1 MLSVM
6 ETRRW
11 TNPTQPQ
18 TLQVAVF
25 LFYIRAVFT
34 LLGGLELQYIVF
46 PFSDIGSNGTVSN
59 PLLRIG
65 LPIAM
70 AAAAFLIANERRSG
84 YQLGVV
90 TAALPLIGRLLL
102 TLGISLSSIK
112 VSSTSPLSY
121 DLLGLVFEVALFALL
136 VHPQSREY
144 ERIWFK

>member
-1 MLSVM
+1 M

-25 LFYIRAVFT
+25 LLYIRAVFT
-34 LLGGLELQYIVF
+34 LLGGLEQQYLAF
-46 PFSDIGSNGTVSN
+46 PLSDIASNGKVSN

-70 AAAAFLIANERRSG
+70 AAAAYLIANERRSG
-84 YQLGVV
+84 YKLGVA
-90 TAALPLIGRLLL
+90 TAALPLLGRLLVMF
-102 TLGISLSSIK
+102 GISLSSVK
-112 VSSTSPLSY
+112 LRSSSPFDY
-121 DLLGLVFEVALFALL
+121 DVLGLVFEVALFALL
-136 VHPQSREY
+136 IHPQSREY